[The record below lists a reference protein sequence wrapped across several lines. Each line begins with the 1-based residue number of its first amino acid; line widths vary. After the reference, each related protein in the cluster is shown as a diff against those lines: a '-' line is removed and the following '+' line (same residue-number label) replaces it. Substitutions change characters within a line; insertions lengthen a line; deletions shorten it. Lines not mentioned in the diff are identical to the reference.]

1 MIVGGRV
8 KLTAAGRALRHRN
21 YRLFFF
27 GQLISQTG
35 TWMQT
40 VAQGWLLGTLVGW
53 DKAVLYIGLLGMVQ
67 FLPVLT
73 LGLFG
78 GIIADIWPKRR
89 TVIGTQVTL
98 GLLALTLGLLAYF
111 HLVVVWQVFV
121 LAFLLGLVN
130 TVDMPTRQSFVMEM
144 VGGDDIA
151 NAVALNSAVFNSAR
165 IVGPAIAG
173 VLIGLVGTALCFILN
188 GLSYGAVVVSLLAMH
203 ERELMPAPR
212 LEMPRNL
219 TAVRSNLGEG
229 LSYVRTT
236 PLVLLVLAV
245 GGFVGT
251 FGMNFSVVL
260 PVMAASVLNVGSS
273 GYGFLSAAMGAG
285 ALVAALAVATLE
297 RPRLRVLIGGGMV
310 LGAAELVLAST
321 KSFPVALAAVFIAGV
336 GAIATS
342 ASANSLIQ
350 ITVPGPLRGRVMSV
364 WTTVWAGTTPIGNG
378 LTGGIGGLWG
388 TPAAL
393 VMNGAV
399 VLAAEAV
406 AAAAVLRGYL
416 GVGAG
421 RGSGV
426 TVERMLERQ
435 PKDEVEQEAVLEP
448 STALQPLA
456 AGGAAASDGSA
467 RSEVAR

>member
-8 KLTAAGRALRHRN
+8 KLTTAGRALHHRN

-27 GQLISQTG
+27 GQLVSVTG

-53 DKAVLYIGLLGMVQ
+53 DKAVVYIGLLGVVQ
-67 FLPVLT
+67 SLPVLF

-78 GIIADIWPKRR
+78 GIIADIWPKQR
-89 TVIGTQVTL
+89 TVVGTQLTL

-111 HLVVVWQVFV
+111 HLVVVWHVFV
-121 LAFLLGLVN
+121 LGFLLGLVN
-130 TVDMPTRQSFVMEM
+130 VVDMPTRQAFVMEM
-144 VGGDDIA
+144 VGGDDVA
-151 NAVALNSAVFNSAR
+151 NAVALNSAVFNGAR

-173 VLIGLVGTALCFILN
+173 VLIGLVGTALCFVLN
-188 GLSYGAVVVSLLAMH
+188 ALSYGAVVVSLLAMH

-229 LSYVRTT
+229 LGYVRTT

-245 GGFVGT
+245 GGFVNV
-251 FGMNFSVVL
+251 FGLNFNVIL

-285 ALVAALAVATLE
+285 ALIAALAIATMD
-297 RPRLRVLIGGGMV
+297 RPRLRVLIGGGIV
-310 LGAAELVLAST
+310 LGVAELALAST
-321 KSFPVALAAVFIAGV
+321 KSYPVALAAVFIAGV

-364 WTTVWAGTTPIGNG
+364 WMTVWAGSTPIGNG
-378 LTGGIGGLWG
+378 LTGGVGGLLG
-388 TPAAL
+388 MPVTLA
-393 VMNGAV
+393 MGGAM
-399 VLAAEAV
+399 VLAAEAM
-406 AAAAVLRGYL
+406 AAAAVLRGYVRT
-416 GVGAG
+416 GGG
-421 RGSGV
+421 RG
-426 TVERMLERQ
+426 
-435 PKDEVEQEAVLEP
+435 
-448 STALQPLA
+448 
-456 AGGAAASDGSA
+456 GGATQGAQPRLSEGKSVDGTAEALLGSRA
-467 RSEVAR
+467 G